1 MAGSGLSRLKEA
13 VAKKKS
19 GAAAKKE
26 EPTKRTEAPIK
37 KAAEPVRKT
46 EEKIEPE
53 TKKRMNPPDEP
64 EPPVDVPEPVLISSP
79 APPLNEL
86 IMNDDRLEEL
96 PDKLAVF
103 RAVLKRY
110 DEIEKGKK
118 AQAIVDEEIKRFLSR
133 KK

>member
-19 GAAAKKE
+19 GAAKKE
-26 EPTKRTEAPIK
+26 EPVKKTEAPVK
-37 KAAEPVRKT
+37 KAAEPIK
-46 EEKIEPE
+46 KIEPE
-53 TKKRMNPPDEP
+53 AKNPPDEP
-64 EPPVDVPEPVLISSP
+64 EPPVDVPEPILLSSP
-79 APPLNEL
+79 PPPLNEL
-86 IMNDDRLEEL
+86 IMNDERLEDL